1 MNFFQS
7 LLNGVQGLLQGKILR
22 VRTQKSKKS
31 GKDYVKATVGVPEL
45 MIKFD
50 VFIPERFVPD
60 AIEGK
65 EIQLYPDLQV
75 NGFNDAELKLEVEK
89 II

>member
-22 VRTQKSKKS
+22 VKTQTSKKS
-31 GKDYVKATVGVPEL
+31 GKPYVKATVGIPEL
-45 MIKFD
+45 MLKFD

-60 AIEGK
+60 CIEGK

-75 NGFNDAELKLEVEK
+75 NGFQDAELKLEVEK

>member
-22 VRTQKSKKS
+22 VRTQNAKKT
-31 GKDYVKATVGVPEL
+31 GKPFVKATVGVPEL

-50 VFIPERFVPD
+50 VLIPERFVPD
-60 AIEGK
+60 ALEGK
-65 EIQLYPDLQV
+65 EIQLYPNLKIGQYDAPQV
-75 NGFNDAELKLEVEK
+75 EFEVER